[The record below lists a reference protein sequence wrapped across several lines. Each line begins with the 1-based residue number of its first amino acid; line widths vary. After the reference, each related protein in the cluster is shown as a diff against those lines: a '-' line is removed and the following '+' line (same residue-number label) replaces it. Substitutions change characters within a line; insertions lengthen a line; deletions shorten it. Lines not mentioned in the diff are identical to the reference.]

1 LRRCCK
7 SNGFLANQLFSGLAT
22 VAFVASALALL
33 LLLVTPTSVFAH
45 AYPVGSEPAPNATVQ
60 TSPERVR
67 VWFGERVE
75 PSLSH
80 LTVLDAT
87 GQPVPGQASRVDRSY
102 LRLLEASLP
111 LNLPRGTYTAVWRV
125 VSSDDGHLTTGSFT
139 FGLGVVAQASAR
151 LPTEPTASSGATV
164 AGVLGRWLLF
174 LGVTVILGVISV
186 TSLAARS
193 EAAAQR
199 RLRLTLVAATGML
212 LVGQALRLIDEMQ
225 LVVPG
230 DIRLASGATLV
241 FGTRFGALWIAR
253 LGLVGLLG
261 GFWFAGNRAQRVGM
275 GDPPGM
281 TVFPEDQRWP
291 RPMASWFGGLLVA
304 LALAADL
311 AFSGHAA
318 VGTLLA
324 DSALIQATLGWATVV
339 PAYLPVVTVLVR
351 ITPALSLIVDWLHLV
366 AVGLWIGGLVALAAC
381 LDQIKSAALGPVI
394 TRFSRLS
401 RLALAVVL
409 LTGLY
414 NLWLALPAPAAY
426 LSTAFGQSLLLKHL
440 LVVALLLAAALNHF
454 VTRPLLAGLPASR
467 RAAPQLRQLVAARP
481 AWPLRIEA
489 GLGVAVLLA
498 TGLLTSQPPART
510 PQQVLYDP
518 PRELGS
524 SLTVDPRA
532 LVLLDQAEQAMS
544 GLGSVRIVESL
555 GNGADS
561 LSLARYTFAAPDRSS
576 VSDAL
581 GDETIQL
588 GSTVYHRANG
598 GEWRQE
604 TGVEPYQW
612 PTGQFGYLHD
622 RVGAV
627 VVAQTSLQN
636 HDCLIV
642 AFYSPRVNGTY
653 EVWIG
658 VSDHL
663 IYQEVMNAPAHY
675 MVSRY
680 YDHNQPVE
688 LRPPT

>member
-1 LRRCCK
+1 LLQQYCK
-7 SNGFLANQLFSGLAT
+7 SNGILTGRLFSRLAT
-22 VAFVASALALL
+22 VAVVASTLAVLAV
-33 LLLVTPTSVFAH
+33 LVTPTSVFAH

-60 TSPERVR
+60 SSPERVR

-80 LTVLDAT
+80 LTVLDAA
-87 GQPVPGQASRVDRSY
+87 GQPVPGQANRVDPSD

-125 VSSDDGHLTTGSFT
+125 VSSDDGHLTTGSFL
-139 FGLGVVAQASAR
+139 FGVGVVAQATAKIPS
-151 LPTEPTASSGATV
+151 EPTASSGATL
-164 AGVLGRWLLF
+164 AGVLGRWLIF
-174 LGVTVILGVISV
+174 LGVTLILGVIGV
-186 TSLAARS
+186 AGLVARS

-199 RLRLTLVAATGML
+199 RLRLTLAAAIGVL
-212 LVGQALRLIDEMQ
+212 LVGQALRLVDELQ
-225 LVVPG
+225 LAVPG
-230 DIRLASGATLV
+230 DVQLASVATL
-241 FGTRFGALWIAR
+241 FGTRFGTLWIVR
-253 LGLVGLLG
+253 LGWVGLLAG
-261 GFWFAGNRAQRVGM
+261 VWFAGRQGELVGI
-275 GDPPGM
+275 
-281 TVFPEDQRWP
+281 EDRPRMPVYREDWRWP
-291 RPMASWFGGLLVA
+291 RATASWFGGLLVA
-304 LALAADL
+304 VVLAADL

-324 DSALIQATLGWATVV
+324 DSALIQATLGWATVL
-339 PAYLPVVTVLVR
+339 PAYLTVATALVR

-381 LDQIKSAALGPVI
+381 LDQIKSERLGPVV

-414 NLWLALPAPAAY
+414 NLWLALPGPSAY
-426 LSTAFGQSLLLKHL
+426 LATPYGQSLLLKHL

-454 VTRPLLAGLPASR
+454 VTRPMLAGAPATR
-467 RAAPQLRQLVAARP
+467 HAARQLRQLVAAGP

-518 PRELGS
+518 PRELG
-524 SLTVDPRA
+524 LTTTSDPRA
-532 LVLLDQAEQAMS
+532 IVLLDQAEQAMS
-544 GLGSVRIVESL
+544 GLRSVRLVESL

-561 LSLARYTFAAPDRSS
+561 LTLTSYTFAAPDRSS

-598 GEWRQE
+598 GTWRQE
-604 TGVEPYQW
+604 SGVEPYQW
-612 PTGQFGYLHD
+612 PSGQFGYLHE
-622 RVGAV
+622 RVGAI
-627 VVAQTSLQN
+627 VVAQATVED

-642 AFYSPRVNGTY
+642 AFYSPRVNGMY
-653 EVWIG
+653 EEWIG
-658 VSDHL
+658 VHNHL